1 VGLWEEFV
9 NVLRKDGADPAAA
22 FIHRKKVQH
31 AE

>member
-1 VGLWEEFV
+1 VEEFV

-22 FIHRKKVQH
+22 FVHRKKVQH